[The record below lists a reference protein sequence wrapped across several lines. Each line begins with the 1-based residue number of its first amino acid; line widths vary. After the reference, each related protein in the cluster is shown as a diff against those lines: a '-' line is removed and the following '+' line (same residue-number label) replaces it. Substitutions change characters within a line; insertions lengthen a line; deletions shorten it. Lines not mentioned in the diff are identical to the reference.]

1 MVKAHSFRRAAVSGF
16 ERHLA
21 VIGRHRLA
29 LSGVQ
34 RLRNPAHLR
43 VIATTIGISLK
54 LPFQIACIQSRQPR
68 GARPV
73 SAAVETVTGEA
84 SVARAG
90 LRTAQGYQAPVLGQP
105 VEGGSLRRCAS
116 AKGSRKCDEKDA
128 HRVATARSLRLFPLA
143 VVALAAC
150 KPPPDQRQFTPIADA
165 ARGKAAIQR
174 VGCGS
179 CHTIPGVRWPQGKAG
194 SELDGVSERALIAG
208 KLPNRPD
215 VLAAYIRNAPAFVPN
230 SGMPAMPVSEAE
242 AADIAAYLYD
252 QGAR

>member
-1 MVKAHSFRRAAVSGF
+1 MVEAHSFRRAAIACF
-16 ERHLA
+16 ERHVA
-21 VIGRHRLA
+21 VIGRHSLA

-34 RLRNPAHLR
+34 RLRNPGHLR
-43 VIATTIGISLK
+43 VIAPTVGISLE
-54 LPFQIACIQSRQPR
+54 LPFQIACIQSRQSR
-68 GARPV
+68 RTRPV
-73 SAAVETVTGEA
+73 AATVESVTGEA
-84 SVARAG
+84 GVARAG

-105 VEGGSLRRCAS
+105 VERGSLRLCAS

-165 ARGKAAIQR
+165 ARGKAAIER

-194 SELDGVSERALIAG
+194 PDLDGLSERALIAG

-215 VLAAYIRNAPAFVPN
+215 VLAAYIRNAPALVPN